1 MIRFDKV
8 IVGYNEALLTIDQ
21 LALEK
26 GRVYAL
32 IGANGSGK
40 STFMKSIHGN
50 LPLLQ
55 GKIELDGI
63 ELCKLTIAEKSTRIA
78 FVDAHFRGIDHLTV
92 YEYVALGR
100 TPHTNFMGT
109 LHQNDHAIIA
119 RSIDRVGI
127 QHKAH
132 ILTTQLSDGE
142 RQLCAVARALA
153 QSPVFLLLDE
163 PTAFLDYGNRKS
175 LLTTLNNLT
184 KEEPLVVLMSSHDIE
199 LCVKTNLELLV
210 IDNRTKQLR
219 QLATGSDLTQVTA
232 LAFPE

>member
-8 IVGYNEALLTIDQ
+8 IVGYNEALLTIDN

-26 GRVYAL
+26 GRVHAL

-63 ELCKLTIAEKSTRIA
+63 ELSKLTIAEKSTRIA

-109 LHQNDHAIIA
+109 LNQNDHAIIS

-127 QHKAH
+127 SHKAQA
-132 ILTTQLSDGE
+132 LTTQLSDGE

-175 LLTTLNNLT
+175 LLTTLSNLT

-199 LCVKTNLELLV
+199 LCVNTNLELLV
-210 IDNRTKQLR
+210 IDNSTKQLR
-219 QLATGSDLTQVTA
+219 QLATGSDLTQITA

>member
-21 LALEK
+21 LVLEK

-55 GKIELDGI
+55 GKIDFDGI
-63 ELCKLTIAEKSTRIA
+63 ELSKLTIAEKSTRIA

-109 LHQNDHAIIA
+109 LNQNDQAIIA

-127 QHKAH
+127 SHKAQA
-132 ILTTQLSDGE
+132 LTTKLSDGE

-199 LCVKTNLELLV
+199 LCVNTNLELLV
-210 IDNRTKQLR
+210 IDNSTKQLR
-219 QLATGSDLTQVTA
+219 QLATGSDLTQITA

>member
-1 MIRFDKV
+1 MIRFEKV
-8 IVGYNEALLTIDQ
+8 KIGYNETLLTIDQ
-21 LALEK
+21 LTLEK
-26 GRVYAL
+26 GSVYAL

-40 STFMKSIHGN
+40 STFMKSVHGN
-50 LPLLQ
+50 LPLLH
-55 GKIELDGI
+55 GKIELDGR
-63 ELCKLTIAEKSTRIA
+63 ELSKLTIAERSTRIA

-109 LHQNDHAIIA
+109 LDQNDHVVIA

-127 QHKAH
+127 SHKAH
-132 ILTTQLSDGE
+132 ALTLQLSDGE

-153 QSPVFLLLDE
+153 QCPVFLLLDE

-184 KEEPLVVLMSSHDIE
+184 KEEPLIVLMSSHDIE
-199 LCVKTNLELLV
+199 LCVNTNLELLV
-210 IDNRTKQLR
+210 IDHSTKQLQ
-219 QLATGSDLTQVTA
+219 QLATGSDLTQITA

>member
-1 MIRFDKV
+1 MIWFDKV
-8 IVGYNEALLTIDQ
+8 KIGYNGALLTIDQ
-21 LALEK
+21 LTLEK

-40 STFMKSIHGN
+40 STFMKSIHGS

-55 GKIELDGI
+55 GRIELNGI
-63 ELCKLTIAEKSTRIA
+63 ELSKLTIAEKSTRIA

-109 LHQNDHAIIA
+109 LKQHDHTIID
-119 RSIDRVGI
+119 RSIYRVGI

-132 ILTTQLSDGE
+132 VLTTQLSDGE

-175 LLTTLNNLT
+175 LITTLNNLT

-199 LCVKTNLELLV
+199 LCVNTNLELLV
-210 IDNRTKQLR
+210 IDHSTKQLQ
-219 QLATGSDLTQVTA
+219 QLATGSDLTQITA

>member
-50 LPLLQ
+50 SPLLQ
-55 GKIELDGI
+55 GKIDFDGI
-63 ELCKLTIAEKSTRIA
+63 ELSKLTIAEKSTRIA

-100 TPHTNFMGT
+100 TPYTNFMGT
-109 LHQNDHAIIA
+109 LNQNDHAIIA

-127 QHKAH
+127 SHKARA
-132 ILTTQLSDGE
+132 LTTQLSDGE

-199 LCVKTNLELLV
+199 LCVNTNLELLV
-210 IDNRTKQLR
+210 IDNSTKQLR
-219 QLATGSDLTQVTA
+219 QLATGSDLTQITA

>member
-1 MIRFDKV
+1 
-8 IVGYNEALLTIDQ
+8 
-21 LALEK
+21 
-26 GRVYAL
+26 
-32 IGANGSGK
+32 
-40 STFMKSIHGN
+40 
-50 LPLLQ
+50 LLQ

-210 IDNRTKQLR
+210 IDNSTKQLR
-219 QLATGSDLTQVTA
+219 QLATGSDLMQVTA

>member
-1 MIRFDKV
+1 
-8 IVGYNEALLTIDQ
+8 
-21 LALEK
+21 
-26 GRVYAL
+26 
-32 IGANGSGK
+32 
-40 STFMKSIHGN
+40 MKSIHGN
-50 LPLLQ
+50 SPLLQ
-55 GKIELDGI
+55 GKIDFDGI
-63 ELCKLTIAEKSTRIA
+63 ELSKLTIVEKSTRIA

-100 TPHTNFMGT
+100 TPYTNFMGT
-109 LHQNDHAIIA
+109 LNQNDHAIIA

-127 QHKAH
+127 SHKARA
-132 ILTTQLSDGE
+132 LTTQLSDGE

-199 LCVKTNLELLV
+199 LCVNTNLELLV
-210 IDNRTKQLR
+210 IDNSTKQLR
-219 QLATGSDLTQVTA
+219 QLATGSDLTQITA

>member
-8 IVGYNEALLTIDQ
+8 IVGYNEALLTIDN

-50 LPLLQ
+50 SPLLQ
-55 GKIELDGI
+55 GKIDFDGI
-63 ELCKLTIAEKSTRIA
+63 ELSKLTIAEKSTRIA

-109 LHQNDHAIIA
+109 LNQNDHAIIA

-127 QHKAH
+127 SHKARA
-132 ILTTQLSDGE
+132 LTTQLSDGE

-199 LCVKTNLELLV
+199 LCVNTNLELLV
-210 IDNRTKQLR
+210 IDNSTKQLR
-219 QLATGSDLTQVTA
+219 QLATGSDLTQITA

>member
-1 MIRFDKV
+1 MIRFEKV
-8 IVGYNEALLTIDQ
+8 KIGYKETLLTIDQ

-55 GKIELDGI
+55 GKIELNGI
-63 ELCKLTIAEKSTRIA
+63 ELNKLTIAEKSTRIA

-109 LHQNDHAIIA
+109 LKQPDRAIID
-119 RSIDRVGI
+119 RSIHRVGI
-127 QHKAH
+127 PHKAH
-132 ILTTQLSDGE
+132 VLTTQLSDGE

-175 LLTTLNNLT
+175 LLTTLTNLT

-199 LCVKTNLELLV
+199 LCVNTNLELLV
-210 IDNRTKQLR
+210 IENGTKKLR
-219 QLATGSDLTQVTA
+219 QLPTGSDLTQITS

>member
-1 MIRFDKV
+1 
-8 IVGYNEALLTIDQ
+8 
-21 LALEK
+21 
-26 GRVYAL
+26 
-32 IGANGSGK
+32 
-40 STFMKSIHGN
+40 MKSIHGN
-50 LPLLQ
+50 SPLLQ
-55 GKIELDGI
+55 GKIDFDGI
-63 ELCKLTIAEKSTRIA
+63 ELSKLTIAEKSTRIA

-100 TPHTNFMGT
+100 TPYTNFMGT
-109 LHQNDHAIIA
+109 LNQNDHAIIA

-127 QHKAH
+127 SHKARA
-132 ILTTQLSDGE
+132 LTTQLSDGE

-199 LCVKTNLELLV
+199 LCVNTNLELLV
-210 IDNRTKQLR
+210 IDNSTKQLR
-219 QLATGSDLTQVTA
+219 QLATGSDLTQITA

>member
-50 LPLLQ
+50 SPLLQ
-55 GKIELDGI
+55 GKIDFDGI
-63 ELCKLTIAEKSTRIA
+63 ELSKLTIVEKSTRIA

-100 TPHTNFMGT
+100 TPYTNFMGT
-109 LHQNDHAIIA
+109 LNQNDHAIIA

-127 QHKAH
+127 SHKARA
-132 ILTTQLSDGE
+132 LTTQLSDGE

-199 LCVKTNLELLV
+199 LCVNTNLELLV
-210 IDNRTKQLR
+210 IDNSTKQLR
-219 QLATGSDLTQVTA
+219 QLATGSDLTQITA